1 MRETWRWFGPDDP
14 VSLDNARQAGA
25 AGIVTA
31 LHHIYDGRAWSDEDV
46 AARKRAVEA
55 AGLTWDVC
63 ESIPVSAAIKLRQ
76 GPYRRDID
84 AWKDSL
90 ASLVR
95 SGVATV
101 CYNFMPV
108 VDWTRT
114 DLAYPTSSN
123 GLALRFDMPAFVAY
137 DVFVLRRPAPKR
149 TIPPPRS
156 PRRAHAARRSTTR
169 PSRRSKGTS
178 SAACRRARPNTPA
191 QGFAEALR
199 PYAALEPAD
208 FGPISS
214 PSSPR
219 SRRSPRRSALG
230 WRSIPTIRHC
240 RCSACRASSRP
251 PPTIAPCSPPFR
263 LANGMTLCAGSLGS
277 RADNDLVAM
286 AREFAPRVHFAH
298 LRNVAREA
306 DGSFVEA
313 EHLDG
318 DVDMVGLAQAL
329 LEEEARRRREGR
341 ADAEIPM
348 RPDHGHLL
356 ADDIG
361 KAGVN
366 PGYSCVGRLKGLAEL
381 RGVMRA
387 LQWRAA

>member
-31 LHHIYDGRAWSDEDV
+31 LHHITDGRAWSDDEV
-46 AARKRAVEA
+46 

-90 ASLVR
+90 ESLVR

-114 DLAYPTSSN
+114 DLAYPTASK

-137 DVFVLRRPAPKR
+137 DVFVLERP
-149 TIPPPRS
+149 
-156 PRRAHAARRSTTR
+156 
-169 PSRRSKGTS
+169 G
-178 SAACRRARPNTPA
+178 
-191 QGFAEALR
+191 AET
-199 PYAALEPAD
+199 D
-208 FGPISS
+208 
-214 PSSPR
+214 
-219 SRRSPRRSALG
+219 
-230 WRSIPTIRHC
+230 
-240 RCSACRASSRP
+240 
-251 PPTIAPCSPPFR
+251 
-263 LANGMTLCAGSLGS
+263 
-277 RADNDLVAM
+277 
-286 AREFAPRVHFAH
+286 
-298 LRNVAREA
+298 
-306 DGSFVEA
+306 
-313 EHLDG
+313 
-318 DVDMVGLAQAL
+318 
-329 LEEEARRRREGR
+329 
-341 ADAEIPM
+341 
-348 RPDHGHLL
+348 
-356 ADDIG
+356 
-361 KAGVN
+361 
-366 PGYSCVGRLKGLAEL
+366 YSCVGRLKGLAEP